1 MEVHKKSLH
10 LFEKALNFTKVG
22 LVITDPAQK
31 DNPIIFVNEGFL
43 NMTGYSK
50 EEIVGNN
57 CRFLQG
63 VDTDTESVQKV
74 RDAIKNEQSI
84 TIQLYN
90 YKKDGTGFWNELSID
105 PMWLEEE
112 QELYFVGVQKDV
124 TIEKEQSRL
133 LDNTLKE
140 MELVSTPI
148 VPITNNASILPIIGD
163 FNDNRYEIMFNKVSS
178 YLETAEEDY
187 LIVDLSGLHEVDTY
201 IASKFL
207 KLQQLVSL
215 MGKELVVAGMR
226 PELAAKTT
234 SIQGSFTNLST
245 FHNVKTAIEYL
256 QRK

>member
-178 YLETAEEDY
+178 Y
-187 LIVDLSGLHEVDTY
+187 
-201 IASKFL
+201 
-207 KLQQLVSL
+207 
-215 MGKELVVAGMR
+215 
-226 PELAAKTT
+226 
-234 SIQGSFTNLST
+234 
-245 FHNVKTAIEYL
+245 
-256 QRK
+256 